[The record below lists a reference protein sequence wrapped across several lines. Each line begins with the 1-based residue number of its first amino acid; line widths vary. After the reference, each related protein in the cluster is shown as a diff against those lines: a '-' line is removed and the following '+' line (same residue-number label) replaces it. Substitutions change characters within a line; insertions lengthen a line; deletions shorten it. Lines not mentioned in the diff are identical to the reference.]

1 MARGQ
6 AISVQGLA
14 QKTLAAVVDHY
25 TMAGAGS
32 TLPERRAVVAGDPRG
47 IAWDCEQLTVTLAG
61 VGWGPAVDTT
71 VLSPQTA
78 AQTSVMALR
87 HVVLAVTL
95 VRCTP
100 APGRDGQPPSIQAL
114 EAAGLQFMRDAGL
127 LSQALVELCSKLKD
141 GLPREARAQ
150 PGIVDPV
157 GPEGGFHGLETS
169 LAITAGALE

>member
-6 AISVQGLA
+6 AISVESLS
-14 QKTLAAVVDHY
+14 QKLLAAVVDHY
-25 TMAGAGS
+25 TAAGAADA
-32 TLPERRAVVAGDPRG
+32 LPARRGVIPGDPRG

-61 VGWGPAVDTT
+61 IGWGPAVDTT

-95 VRCTP
+95 IRCTP
-100 APGRDGQPPSIQAL
+100 TGSRTGLPPEMAAL
-114 EAAGLQFMRDAGL
+114 EAAGLQYMRDAGL
-127 LSQALVELCSKLKD
+127 MSQALVELCSKLRE

-150 PGIVDPV
+150 PGIVEPV
-157 GPEGGFHGLETS
+157 GPSGGFHALETT